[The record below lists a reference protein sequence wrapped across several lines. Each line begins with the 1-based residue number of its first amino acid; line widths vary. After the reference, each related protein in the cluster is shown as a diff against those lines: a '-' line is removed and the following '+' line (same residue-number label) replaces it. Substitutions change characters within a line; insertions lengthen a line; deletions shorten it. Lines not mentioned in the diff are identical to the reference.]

1 MFLEE
6 TKVVTCGDGLC
17 FLLDFGSHVLCPF
30 LLGFWDQPD
39 AAVQSKLCILTYFRS
54 TTTRKCALSET
65 WFAHCQQCVLRKY
78 RSVLSLFLY
87 IFLAIF
93 SSCSWRKKKKRDQTG
108 LLNQHSWAAFLTE
121 RRVCFILTLRRALLF
136 QICTSSPCLS
146 VPGSCR
152 PLDVETC

>member
-65 WFAHCQQCVLRKY
+65 WFAHCQQCTLRKY

-93 SSCSWRKKKKRDQTG
+93 SSCSWRKKKKERPNWTSEPTQLG
-108 LLNQHSWAAFLTE
+108 CISYWKESLLYFNIKTSVTFSDLHKLS
-121 RRVCFILTLRRALLF
+121 LLK
-136 QICTSSPCLS
+136 CP
-146 VPGSCR
+146 R
-152 PLDVETC
+152 